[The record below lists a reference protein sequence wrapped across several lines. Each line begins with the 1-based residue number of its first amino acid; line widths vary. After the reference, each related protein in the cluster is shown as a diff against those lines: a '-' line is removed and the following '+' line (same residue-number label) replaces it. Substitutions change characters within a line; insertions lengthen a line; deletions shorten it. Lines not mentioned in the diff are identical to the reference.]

1 MQPFR
6 ALTDEEGKH
15 ARRFMN
21 AMATQLSN
29 SFHLEQS
36 EGSIQPDALL
46 SLLGGSSPAYVA
58 KRVVSRT
65 ECDQIWQNF
74 QRVSAQRRKD
84 NVPGIHIGAFHYGK
98 TTDEYFEEVEE
109 NGPGTSE
116 LLSGTSDPISAIHE
130 ALGSALKQRTFAY
143 RPASSLGRSAGR
155 FIARSWTDGGEYAL
169 APHEDRSQLQ
179 HPAQRGF
186 EIQQVANKTVVG
198 VNLCIRSSDKHGA
211 LLVWNKRPDEEE
223 RIKLGVQYLGYP
235 YPPSF
240 VKDQECLR
248 ILPEPGDIYC
258 VNGTLLHAVEKQKTN
273 ETRLSLSFIIGFID
287 DATVVY
293 WT

>member
-1 MQPFR
+1 MSTH
-6 ALTDEEGKH
+6 LC
-15 ARRFMN
+15 
-21 AMATQLSN
+21 SN
-29 SFHLEQS
+29 SFRLEQS
-36 EGSIQPDALL
+36 EGSIKTDPLL
-46 SLLGGSSPAYVA
+46 AILRGSSPAYLV
-58 KRVVSRT
+58 KHVVSKT

-74 QRVSAQRRKD
+74 QRLSAQRRHD
-84 NVPGIHIGAFHYGK
+84 HVPGIHIGGFHYGK
-98 TTDEYFEEVEE
+98 TTDEYFVEVEE
-109 NGPGTSE
+109 NRPGTTE
-116 LLSGTSDPISAIHE
+116 LLMGTSDPISAIHE
-130 ALGSALKQRTFAY
+130 ALGSALKQQTYAY
-143 RPASSLGRSAGR
+143 RPASSLGREAGR
-155 FIARSWTDGGEYAL
+155 FIARSWTDAGEYAL

-198 VNLCIRSSDKHGA
+198 VNLCIRSNDQRGA
-211 LLVWNKRPDEEE
+211 LLVWNTRPDEEE
-223 RIKLGVQYLGYP
+223 RLSLGVQHLGYP
-235 YPPSF
+235 YPSSF

-258 VNGTLLHAVEKQKTN
+258 VNGTLLHAVEKQNTG